1 MKVGKIVTLSFLLLA
16 LVAIVN
22 HQLAQNSKEALNT
35 SLISTA
41 QAASTPTSTSTP
53 TPTSTPTSTPSP
65 TPGIG
70 QSCTPGFYKNHT
82 EFITGCGITGP
93 DETLATLGLNNLA
106 NCNNNGSVFPLG
118 NLTLLQALGKDTP
131 ASFCGSGTLAQKELN
146 LLRQV
151 VAAYLNG
158 TNSNPEACG
167 AASDIITLANAAIA
181 KAANGDD
188 SGLATLQSSLE
199 KNINNDKFGSLCGKS

>member
-1 MKVGKIVTLSFLLLA
+1 VKIGKIITLSFLLLA
-16 LVAIVN
+16 LVSIVN
-22 HQLAQNSKEALNT
+22 HQLAQNSKQALNT

-41 QAASTPTSTSTP
+41 QAGPTSTSTPTP

-65 TPGIG
+65 TPEIG
-70 QSCTPGFYKNHT
+70 QSCTPGFYKTHP

-93 DETLATLGLNNLA
+93 DETLAALGLNNLA
-106 NCNNNGSVFPLG
+106 NCDHPGNVFPMG
-118 NLTLLQALGKDTP
+118 DLTLLQALGKNTP
-131 ASFCGSGTLAQKELN
+131 ASFCGSGNLAQKELN

-151 VAAYLNG
+151 VTAVLNG
-158 TNSNPEACG
+158 SNSNPQACG

-181 KAANGDD
+181 KAAGGDD

-199 KNINNDKFGSLCGKS
+199 TNINNDKFGSLCGGS

>member
-1 MKVGKIVTLSFLLLA
+1 MKVGKVLTLALFLLA

-22 HQLAQNSKEALNT
+22 HQLTQNSKTA
-35 SLISTA
+35 SLIPAA
-41 QAASTPTSTSTP
+41 QAQSTPTATP
-53 TPTSTPTSTPSP
+53 TATPTPSP

-70 QSCTPGFYKNHT
+70 QSCTPGFFKTHP

-131 ASFCGSGTLAQKELN
+131 ASFCGAGTLAQKELN

-158 TNSNPEACG
+158 TNSNPQACG
-167 AASDIITLANAAIA
+167 AASDIIALANAAIA

-188 SGLATLQSSLE
+188 SGLGTLQSSLE
-199 KNINNDKFGSLCGKS
+199 KNINNDKFGSLCSKS

>member
-1 MKVGKIVTLSFLLLA
+1 MKIGKILSLSFLLFV

-22 HQLAQNSKEALNT
+22 HQLAQNSKQALNT
-35 SLISTA
+35 SLITTA
-41 QAASTPTSTSTP
+41 QAQGTPTSTP
-53 TPTSTPTSTPSP
+53 TPTATPTPTPTPSP

-70 QSCTPGFYKNHT
+70 QSCTPGFYKNHP

-106 NCNNNGSVFPLG
+106 NCNHNGVVFPLG
-118 NLTLLQALGKDTP
+118 NLDLLHALGKDTP
-131 ASFCGSGTLAQKELN
+131 ASFCGAGTLAQKELN

-151 VAAYLNG
+151 VAAVLNG
-158 TNSNPEACG
+158 ANSNPQACG
-167 AASDIITLANAAIA
+167 AASDIIKLANAAIA
-181 KAANGDD
+181 QAANGDD

-199 KNINNDKFGSLCGKS
+199 KNINNDKFGSLCGGS